1 MRILI
6 AEDDA
11 ASRLILRRSIQK
23 LGYECEE
30 AENGDQAWEL
40 FLAMRPNLIIS
51 DWMMPGRDGV
61 QLCEA
66 VRSHPNDQYTYFI
79 ILTALAD
86 KAHTVQALEAGADD
100 YLVKPLDRDELQ
112 ARLIVAR
119 RVTELHGQLTEQKRE
134 LERLNTQ
141 LYEDGRRDPLTKIG
155 NRLRMQEDLE
165 GLSARALRYDHQF
178 CLALCDVDF
187 FKKYND
193 TCGHA
198 AGDDTL
204 KAVARTL
211 ARFARSGDMVYRFGG
226 EEFLVVLPST
236 SLEGASVGMD
246 RRRRAVEQL
255 GIPHPGRVV
264 APTVV
269 TMSVGVAAF
278 DPKDPSPIEAAL
290 KRADQALYFAKTS
303 GRNRV
308 AVYREF
314 DDIHEAAQAPDSLS
328 PDRPSSPA
336 DSI

>member
-6 AEDDA
+6 AEDDG

-66 VRSHPNDQYTYFI
+66 VRSHPSDQYTYFI

-100 YLVKPLDRDELQ
+100 YLVKPLDRDELH

-119 RVTELHGQLTEQKRE
+119 RVTELHSQLMEQKRE
-134 LERLNTQ
+134 LERLNQQ

-165 GLSARALRYDHQF
+165 GLAARAMRYGHQF

-193 TCGHA
+193 TCGHQ

-211 ARFARSGDMVYRFGG
+211 ARFARSGDTVYRFGG

-255 GIPHPGRVV
+255 AIPHPGRVGPP
-264 APTVV
+264 AVV
-269 TMSVGVAAF
+269 TMSVGVATF
-278 DPKDPSPIEAAL
+278 DPKDPSPIEDAL

-314 DDIHEAAQAPDSLS
+314 DDIHEAAQAPDSFA
-328 PDRPSSPA
+328 PERPSSPT
-336 DSI
+336 DTI

>member
-6 AEDDA
+6 AEDDG
-11 ASRLILRRSIQK
+11 ASRLILKRSIQK

-30 AENGDQAWEL
+30 AENGDQAWDL
-40 FLAMRPNLIIS
+40 FVAMKPNVIIS

-61 QLCEA
+61 QLCQA
-66 VRSHPNDQYTYFI
+66 VRAYPNDYYPYFML
-79 ILTALAD
+79 LTALDD

-100 YLVKPLDRDELQ
+100 YLLKPLDRDDLQ

-119 RVTELHGQLTEQKRE
+119 RVTGLHGQLMEQKRE
-134 LERLNTQ
+134 LERLNAQ

-165 GLSARALRYDHQF
+165 GLAARASRYGHQF
-178 CLALCDVDF
+178 CLALCDVDY

-193 TCGHA
+193 SCGHA
-198 AGDDTL
+198 AGDETL
-204 KAVARTL
+204 KMVARTL
-211 ARFARSGDMVYRFGG
+211 AQFARSGDTAYRFGG

-236 SLEGASVGMD
+236 TIEGASIGMD
-246 RRRRAVEQL
+246 RRRRAVERL
-255 GIPHPGRVV
+255 SIPHPSRGE
-264 APTVV
+264 PSVV
-269 TMSVGVAAF
+269 TMSVGVAVF
-278 DPKDPSPIEAAL
+278 DPELPQPVDTAL

-308 AVYREF
+308 AVYKEM
-314 DDIHEAAQAPDSLS
+314 DEIHEAGQAPESLP
-328 PDRPSSPA
+328 PDRPSSPV

>member
-6 AEDDA
+6 AEDDG

-119 RVTELHGQLTEQKRE
+119 RVTELHSQLMEQKRE
-134 LERLNTQ
+134 LERLNHQ

-165 GLSARALRYDHQF
+165 GLAARASRYGQQF

-211 ARFARSGDMVYRFGG
+211 ARYARTGDLVYRFGG

-236 SLEGASVGMD
+236 SLDGASKGMD

-255 GIPHPGRVV
+255 AIPHPGRVG
-264 APTVV
+264 PPDVV
-269 TMSVGVAAF
+269 TMSVGVAYF
-278 DPKDPSPIEAAL
+278 DPNDPSPIEDAL

-308 AVYREF
+308 AVFREI
-314 DDIHEAAQAPDSLS
+314 DGIHEAAQAPDSLD
-328 PDRPSSPA
+328 PEQGSSPT